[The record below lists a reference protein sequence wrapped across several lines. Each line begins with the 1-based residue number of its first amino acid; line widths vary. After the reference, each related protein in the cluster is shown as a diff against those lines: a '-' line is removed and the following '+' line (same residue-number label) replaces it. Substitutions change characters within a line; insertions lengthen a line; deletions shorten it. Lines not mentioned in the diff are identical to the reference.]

1 LSIFGKKKLWGCL
14 LGLAL
19 LCGPVAAQETV
30 VDEDVT
36 TTEQSVSVE
45 PTARDDEIG
54 QRILE
59 ILRATGWYKGIKVKV
74 SDGIVFLDGE
84 TDSSDHRI
92 WARDLAGK
100 TQDVVAVVNRIQVN
114 QDLQWSVAPAL
125 RELQDVSKRVL
136 TTLPLLI
143 LALVILPFTWWLSGL
158 AARVLRRWLL
168 RGIES
173 PFLKDIVSR
182 ALALPIFL
190 LGLYVVLQV
199 AGLTQLAFSVV
210 GGAGVLGIIVGF
222 AFRDIA
228 ENFLASLLLS
238 IRRPF
243 RTGDFISV
251 AGQDGSVRSMNT
263 RSTVLL
269 SPEGNHIQIPNSTIF
284 KSTIVNFT
292 ASPTR
297 RDTIE
302 VGIGYEGSV
311 AQAQEIVLAVLE
323 AHEAVMSEP
332 APMVLVDQLASSTV
346 NIKAYF
352 WVNAHDFSMLKVKSV
367 ILRLVKK
374 ELTEAGISMPDD
386 AREVIFPHGVPIV
399 QLEGATE
406 KRAREMA
413 EVEIAES
420 SLAIEPEQTEVA
432 SEADLAN
439 EQDEVEQLADAVDA
453 PEGGT
458 DLLSEKS

>member
-1 LSIFGKKKLWGCL
+1 
-14 LGLAL
+14 
-19 LCGPVAAQETV
+19 
-30 VDEDVT
+30 
-36 TTEQSVSVE
+36 
-45 PTARDDEIG
+45 
-54 QRILE
+54 
-59 ILRATGWYKGIKVKV
+59 
-74 SDGIVFLDGE
+74 
-84 TDSSDHRI
+84 
-92 WARDLAGK
+92 
-100 TQDVVAVVNRIQVN
+100 
-114 QDLQWSVAPAL
+114 
-125 RELQDVSKRVL
+125 
-136 TTLPLLI
+136 
-143 LALVILPFTWWLSGL
+143 
-158 AARVLRRWLL
+158 
-168 RGIES
+168 
-173 PFLKDIVSR
+173 
-182 ALALPIFL
+182 
-190 LGLYVVLQV
+190 
-199 AGLTQLAFSVV
+199 
-210 GGAGVLGIIVGF
+210 
-222 AFRDIA
+222 
-228 ENFLASLLLS
+228 
-238 IRRPF
+238 
-243 RTGDFISV
+243 
-251 AGQDGSVRSMNT
+251 MNT

-323 AHEAVMSEP
+323 AHEAVMREP

-406 KRAREMA
+406 KRARAMA
-413 EVEIAES
+413 EIEITDSTNAV
-420 SLAIEPEQTEVA
+420 EPEQTDVA

-439 EQDEVEQLADAVDA
+439 EQTEVEQLADAVEA

-458 DLLSEKS
+458 DLLSEKT